1 MQLQIGEFSF
11 QPSLVLS
18 LVAGCLLAL
27 LLSLGNWQLKR
38 ADEKRTIMQDY
49 EQRVEQPESEL
60 PFPLSDVEQWRYRKV
75 RITGRFENAKQF
87 LLDNQVSRGQV
98 GLQVLTPL
106 KLLYRDQAVL
116 VDRGW
121 VPLGPDRTQLPD
133 LSVTTGVIS
142 LVGTVYAP
150 FKQGYRLGGMD
161 EGHSGWPKLIQY
173 LDFPTMSDRLGYSL
187 APLTIRLDPNLP
199 NGYRREWQPVSMS
212 PETHLAYAL
221 QWFTLA
227 AVLIVIYLALSL
239 KRLPDNK

>member
-1 MQLQIGEFSF
+1 MQLRIGEFSF
-11 QPSLVLS
+11 QPSPLLS
-18 LVAGCLLAL
+18 LGAACLLVL

-49 EQRVEQPESEL
+49 EQRVKQPPSEL
-60 PFPLSDVEQWRYRKV
+60 LFPLEDVEQWRSRKV
-75 RITGRFENAKQF
+75 RVTGRFDNEKQF

-106 KLLYRDQAVL
+106 KLSNRDLVVL

-121 VPLGPDRTQLPD
+121 LPLGPDREQLPD
-133 LSVTTGVIS
+133 VKVNTGIVS
-142 LVGTVYAP
+142 LIGTVYVP
-150 FKQGYRLGGMD
+150 YKEGYRLGGMD
-161 EGHSGWPKLIQY
+161 EGQSGWPRLIQF
-173 LDFPTMSDRLGYSL
+173 LDFNTISNRLGL
-187 APLTIRLDPNLP
+187 HVAPLTIRLDPNLP
-199 NGYRREWQPVSMS
+199 HGYRREWQTVSMS

-239 KRLPDNK
+239 KKLSYNK